1 MTQRLGDWAR
11 LPAVR
16 AAAPAVLLLVASL
29 VVNGTGPLGNN
40 DLLPLDDVSDHAV
53 AWWTATACAVA
64 AVALRGRWPVAMT
77 AVAAATV
84 AAHLLLPTPITLVD
98 LSVLV
103 LLYAVA
109 LRRPRAVSLAVLGG
123 LVALAT
129 AWCVSNAVTA
139 RPGPRPPDAVRPA
152 LPSPRPPEVVRTAPR
167 PEQAFPPPG
176 DDSSDTSR
184 SEWTVFVSALVAA
197 WAVGSGTRSRR
208 AHLEELRARAREL
221 ERDRD
226 LQAAFAVAAER
237 GRISRELH
245 DVVAHGLSVMVIQ
258 AQGGAAALDNRPAD
272 TRSALDAIVRT
283 GRESLADMRRVLA
296 AVGAVDDAWHPQP
309 GLAQLTALVA
319 QVRKA
324 GTPVGLRV
332 EGTTVPLP
340 STVDLSAYRI
350 VQEALTNTMKHAG
363 RGARAEVV
371 LTYGEA
377 EVGIAV
383 SDDGRGAV
391 DAAGGGGNG
400 LRGMRERVRLLGGSL
415 VAEPGP
421 GGGFVVRAAL
431 PIRGSGA

>member
-1 MTQRLGDWAR
+1 MRERLGEWAR

-16 AAAPAVLLLVASL
+16 DAALAAFLLAASLLVNGANALWNNDRSL
-29 VVNGTGPLGNN
+29 V
-40 DLLPLDDVSDHAV
+40 DVSDHAA
-53 AWWTATACAVA
+53 AWWTATVFAVV
-64 AVALRGRWPVAMT
+64 AVALRSRWPIPMT
-77 AVAAATV
+77 AVAAAAV
-84 AAHLLLPTPITLVD
+84 AAHLLLPAPIALVD
-98 LSVLV
+98 LSVLF
-103 LLYAVA
+103 LLYTVA
-109 LRRPRAVSLAVLGG
+109 LRHRRAVSLAVLGC
-123 LVALAT
+123 LVLLAT
-129 AWCVSNAVTA
+129 GWYVANAYSAMPVPRPSKSA
-139 RPGPRPPDAVRPA
+139 RPAPTVPVP
-152 LPSPRPPEVVRTAPR
+152 PR
-167 PEQAFPPPG
+167 PEPTVPVPPWPEPKFTPK
-176 DDSSDTSR
+176 DDSENSARD
-184 SEWTVFVSALVAA
+184 ELTVFASALVAA
-197 WAVGSGTRSRR
+197 WAIGSAARSRR
-208 AHLEELRARAREL
+208 AHLDELRARAREL

-296 AVGAVDDAWHPQP
+296 AVGAVDDTWHPQP

-324 GTPVGLRV
+324 GTPVGLHV

-363 RGARAEVV
+363 KGAKAEIV
-371 LTYGEA
+371 LSYEKA
-377 EVGIAV
+377 EVGIRI
-383 SDDGRGAV
+383 SDDGRGAA
-391 DAAGGGGNG
+391 DHTGGGNG

-415 VAEPGP
+415 VTEPGP

-431 PIRGSGA
+431 PIRGSGT

>member
-1 MTQRLGDWAR
+1 MRERLGEWAR

-16 AAAPAVLLLVASL
+16 DAVLAAVLLTATLSVNGTNAVWNGDLGPARIVDDVDQAAAWWAASL
-29 VVNGTGPLGNN
+29 V
-40 DLLPLDDVSDHAV
+40 AV
-53 AWWTATACAVA
+53 VAVT
-64 AVALRGRWPVAMT
+64 LRGRWPVPMT
-77 AVAAATV
+77 ALAAATV
-84 AAHLLLPTPITLVD
+84 TTHVLLPAPIAVVD

-103 LLYAVA
+103 LLYTVA
-109 LRRPRAVSLAVLGG
+109 LRHRRTVSLAVMGC
-123 LVALAT
+123 LVLLATGWALA
-129 AWCVSNAVTA
+129 NALA
-139 RPGPRPPDAVRPA
+139 DRPAAQPPEPRPPRMAPVP
-152 LPSPRPPEVVRTAPR
+152 PR
-167 PEQAFPPPG
+167 PEPDFLPSE
-176 DDSSDTSR
+176 DVWDTSL
-184 SEWTVFVSALVAA
+184 SELTVFASALLAA
-197 WAVGSGTRSRR
+197 WAVGSSTRSRR
-208 AHLEELRARAREL
+208 AHLDQLRARAREL

-226 LQAAFAVAAER
+226 LQATFAVAAER

-296 AVGAVDDAWHPQP
+296 AVGAVDDTWHPQP
-309 GLAQLTALVA
+309 GLSQLTALVA

-363 RGARAEVV
+363 KGAKAEVV
-371 LTYGEA
+371 LTYEKA
-377 EVGIAV
+377 EVGIRV
-383 SDDGRGAV
+383 SDDGRGA
-391 DAAGGGGNG
+391 AEGAGGGNG
-400 LRGMRERVRLLGGSL
+400 LRGMRERAKLLGGRL

-421 GGGFVVRAAL
+421 GGGFVVQAAL
-431 PIRGSGA
+431 PIRGSGS